1 MSGSFLEAISIL
13 EKIRDKHLK
22 LSENFSVTSKEFN
35 ESWVKYHAMS
45 EAVGELQAAHEHEL
59 NEMAK
64 HYERIDIPDHREGW
78 DSEQG
83 ESN

>member
-22 LSENFSVTSKEFN
+22 LSESFSVTSKEFN
-35 ESWVKYHAMS
+35 EAWNSYQAISK
-45 EAVGELQAAHEHEL
+45 AVGELQAAHEHEL

-64 HYERIDIPDHREGW
+64 HYEQIDIPDHREGW

-83 ESN
+83 GSN